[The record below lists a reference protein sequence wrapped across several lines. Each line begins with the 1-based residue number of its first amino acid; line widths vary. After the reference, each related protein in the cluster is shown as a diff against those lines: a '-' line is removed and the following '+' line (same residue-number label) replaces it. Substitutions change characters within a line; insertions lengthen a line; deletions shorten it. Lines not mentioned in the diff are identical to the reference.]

1 MKKDVSD
8 STTTFFD
15 HLAQTTPFPI
25 GLEVEKAN
33 GIHIYDKNG
42 KEYIDMIAG
51 ISVNNIGHSHPH
63 VIKAIIRQ
71 LERHMHVMAYG
82 EFIQDAQSRLAEKL
96 SEILP
101 FKLNNIYLVNSGTE
115 ANEGAIK
122 LAKRYTGRTE
132 IISCYNSYHGSTVGS
147 LSITGNEN
155 KKYAFRP
162 LIPDV
167 RFIHF
172 NAEEELSQI
181 TEKTAGVI
189 LEPVQ
194 GDAGVRI
201 PSASYMK
208 ALRKRCNA
216 TDTLLIFDEVQT
228 GFGRTGKWFA
238 FEHFGVEPD
247 ILTLAKA
254 MGGGMPVGAFVANK
268 QVMDVLSDHPKLG
281 HITTFGGHPVN
292 CAAAVA
298 NIEVLQNSGIIEK
311 VEAKG
316 QLLESLLS
324 HKAIRQIRRIGLM
337 MAVEFEN
344 ARTVEKIVRKCLEK
358 GVITFWFLSSVNSF
372 RLAPPLIITE
382 EQISEASHKILEA
395 IDQVV

>member
-1 MKKDVSD
+1 
-8 STTTFFD
+8 
-15 HLAQTTPFPI
+15 
-25 GLEVEKAN
+25 
-33 GIHIYDKNG
+33 
-42 KEYIDMIAG
+42 
-51 ISVNNIGHSHPH
+51 
-63 VIKAIIRQ
+63 
-71 LERHMHVMAYG
+71 
-82 EFIQDAQSRLAEKL
+82 
-96 SEILP
+96 
-101 FKLNNIYLVNSGTE
+101 
-115 ANEGAIK
+115 
-122 LAKRYTGRTE
+122 
-132 IISCYNSYHGSTVGS
+132 
-147 LSITGNEN
+147 
-155 KKYAFRP
+155 
-162 LIPDV
+162 
-167 RFIHF
+167 
-172 NAEEELSQI
+172 
-181 TEKTAGVI
+181 
-189 LEPVQ
+189 
-194 GDAGVRI
+194 
-201 PSASYMK
+201 MK